1 MMRMEMSMS
10 MSSIP
15 FQWRRT
21 RDMMSFT
28 EQSLRWGSV
37 NAYFEFNLSTDLQV
51 LNPLLYSKRCRA
63 GMLSIPGKHALL
75 PCIISWWNLRN
86 GQAPCFSMPRWC
98 LQMSNGS
105 RKNASP
111 SNLSRTRLPW
121 PVDMRLT
128 LDHLMPPAW
137 CDQDPVSGPD
147 CFNYFPIIIIGKKN

>member
-1 MMRMEMSMS
+1 MSMS

-111 SNLSRTRLPW
+111 SNLSRTRSPW